1 MNIDDLKTLIIG
13 FIIVAS
19 MVAFS
24 LITAFWLYI
33 FLVRRVRICG
43 IMEII

>member
-1 MNIDDLKTLIIG
+1 MKKDDLKTLIMV

-19 MVAFS
+19 MVTFS

-33 FLVRRVRICG
+33 IFG
-43 IMEII
+43 